1 MACALLMMAFAV
13 FYMFL
18 MSVPMWDM
26 LYFGGVEL
34 FFCVIVFFS
43 GYAVYVWRL
52 HRLQE
57 SGDRLKNE
65 GAALPEG
72 RDAFENLYQEL
83 IEDLNVQRKVEDAA
97 HARTLSEMREYYAMW
112 VHQIK
117 TPIAAM
123 QLLLQV
129 QRNRMETGEL
139 LRTNEHTESAEPQTE
154 DKKATVE
161 ETLIAE
167 QLQIQSEL
175 EGELFDIEQYVNMA
189 LQYQRVNA
197 PGNDYVLERQSLD
210 AIVREVIR
218 KYARLMVRR
227 HIPLRYDGTD
237 VTVTTDDKWLAFAIE
252 QVLSNA
258 IKYSHEGRPIVIEAV
273 QEPNWDYLKIT
284 DHGIGISA
292 EDLTRVF
299 EKGYTG
305 YNGHSDKKSTGI
317 GLYLSRMVLEKLG
330 HSIRLESE
338 YEKGTTVWIGFQKAK
353 K

>member
-1 MACALLMMAFAV
+1 MACTLLMMAFAV

-18 MSVPMWDM
+18 VRVPMWDI
-26 LYFGGVEL
+26 LYFGGLEL
-34 FFCVIVFFS
+34 FLYAVVLLS
-43 GYAVYVWRL
+43 GYAVYVWRV

-57 SGDRLKNE
+57 CGNRLRNE
-65 GAALPEG
+65 GTTLPEG
-72 RDAFENLYQEL
+72 RDAFENLYQEM
-83 IEDLNVQRKVEDAA
+83 IEDLNVQRKVEDSA
-97 HARTLSEMREYYAMW
+97 HARKLSEMREYYAMW

-129 QRNRMETGEL
+129 QRNRLETEEL
-139 LRTNEHTESAEPQTE
+139 SQS
-154 DKKATVE
+154 DE
-161 ETLIAE
+161 ELEE
-167 QLQIQSEL
+167 QAQIQSEL

-197 PGNDYVLERQSLD
+197 PGNDYVLERRSLD
-210 AIVREVIR
+210 GIVREVIR

-227 HIPLRYDGTD
+227 HIPLRYEGTD
-237 VTVTTDDKWLAFAIE
+237 VMVTTDDKWVAFAIE
-252 QVLSNA
+252 QILSNA
-258 IKYSHEGRPIVIEAV
+258 IKYSREGQPIVIETV
-273 QEPNWDYLKIT
+273 HEPNWDYLKIT

-317 GLYLSRMVLEKLG
+317 GLYLSKLVLEKLG

-338 YEKGTTVWIGFQKAK
+338 YKKGTTVWIGFQKTK